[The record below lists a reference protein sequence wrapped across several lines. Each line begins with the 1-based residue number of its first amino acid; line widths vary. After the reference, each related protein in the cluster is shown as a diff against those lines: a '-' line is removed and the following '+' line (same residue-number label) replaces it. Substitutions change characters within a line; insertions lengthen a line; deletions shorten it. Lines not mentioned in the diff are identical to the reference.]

1 MEIIQISKEELKR
14 LIKESL
20 REVIEE
26 ELIPKV
32 KLSKEEIEEL
42 KEIEKEYYKGKFV
55 KWEEVKKEVLK

>member
-1 MEIIQISKEELKR
+1 MEIIQISKEELKQ

-32 KLSKEEIEEL
+32 RLSK
-42 KEIEKEYYKGKFV
+42 KR
-55 KWEEVKKEVLK
+55 